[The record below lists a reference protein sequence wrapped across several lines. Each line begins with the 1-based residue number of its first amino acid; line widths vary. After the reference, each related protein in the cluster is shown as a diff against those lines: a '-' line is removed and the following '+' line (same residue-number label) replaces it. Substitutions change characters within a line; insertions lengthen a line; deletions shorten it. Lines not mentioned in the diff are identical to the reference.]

1 MSTEYKTAL
10 VMNLMYNLLL
20 AVVFSTAA
28 HMMSMGDVSF
38 PAILLDI
45 LMAYVLEMI
54 IALCLPFSK
63 WGTEL
68 AGRYAE
74 SGTLKY
80 RGIMTTG
87 TAVPFAVTMC
97 LGMSFIGSVVIA
109 HLPVVI
115 WIRTFGKMLPVFM
128 VMGWIL
134 SFILV
139 PVCMGVASKIVNR

>member
-1 MSTEYKTAL
+1 
-10 VMNLMYNLLL
+10 
-20 AVVFSTAA
+20 
-28 HMMSMGDVSF
+28 MGNVSF

-63 WGTEL
+63 WGRAL
-68 AGRYAE
+68 ADRYAE
-74 SGTLKY
+74 PGTLKY
-80 RGIMTTG
+80 RVIMTIG

-109 HLPVVI
+109 HLPAVI

-139 PVCMGVASKIVNR
+139 PVFMRLASKIVCG